1 VIDGIDVGYW
11 GVFTKCKREKNE
23 ENEGEKSGM
32 RKKSPSRVRYSSE
45 RKREKSALLPKQR
58 KTPFLSLKNEILI
71 LLFF

>member
-1 VIDGIDVGYW
+1 MWGTGGYLQSAK
-11 GVFTKCKREKNE
+11 GKKNE